1 MKTTRHILFTALAAL
16 CTLSLHSCFFSEDDV
31 FDTPAMER
39 SQQLRS
45 HYQETLTSA
54 PNGWLLEYYPGG
66 KNHNIG
72 GIALLMRFEGE
83 DVTIMSD
90 TESRAFNSDETIN
103 PGTAVTSQ
111 YKITA
116 DQSIVLSFCTYNTL
130 IHAWSE
136 PRGVLDVDGY
146 SGDFEFVITGEDA
159 DGLTLRGKKHNAAM
173 KLRRMPEGKDWSTYI
188 QDCCRTRLASQ
199 DWGTL
204 VGYQAGRKFA
214 PSAYAQD
221 NVIRLG
227 QDEYDAQ
234 QSIVSFTY
242 TDKGMRLYE
251 PTTYGGV
258 ECYEFEWDNGE
269 HAFYSTASH
278 DVKLQYERP
287 AYYLPIEYYTDHT
300 WEMYYSYNFGQ
311 KDTMQVIRFSRTAD
325 TDTLVASVG
334 VSTLKLP
341 FKALYNKTTGKIE
354 FRTHYVEQLV
364 LTMTDGTNV
373 AAYVHLCPWNDMSMN
388 MYFIE
393 EAGIVSRTLQMEPRI
408 LTFTDNGRVSD
419 ADNNGLVLFAFKGP
433 SRSDERLG
441 ALETFNNI
449 TLKVQNP

>member
-1 MKTTRHILFTALAAL
+1 M
-16 CTLSLHSCFFSEDDV
+16 
-31 FDTPAMER
+31 
-39 SQQLRS
+39 
-45 HYQETLTSA
+45 
-54 PNGWLLEYYPGG
+54 
-66 KNHNIG
+66 
-72 GIALLMRFEGE
+72 
-83 DVTIMSD
+83 
-90 TESRAFNSDETIN
+90 
-103 PGTAVTSQ
+103 
-111 YKITA
+111 
-116 DQSIVLSFCTYNTL
+116 
-130 IHAWSE
+130 
-136 PRGVLDVDGY
+136 
-146 SGDFEFVITGEDA
+146 
-159 DGLTLRGKKHNAAM
+159 
-173 KLRRMPEGKDWSTYI
+173 
-188 QDCCRTRLASQ
+188 
-199 DWGTL
+199 
-204 VGYQAGRKFA
+204 
-214 PSAYAQD
+214 
-221 NVIRLG
+221 
-227 QDEYDAQ
+227 
-234 QSIVSFTY
+234 
-242 TDKGMRLYE
+242 
-251 PTTYGGV
+251 
-258 ECYEFEWDNGE
+258 
-269 HAFYSTASH
+269 
-278 DVKLQYERP
+278 KLQYERP

-311 KDTMQVIRFSRTAD
+311 KDSMQVIRFSRTAD

-449 TLKVQNP
+449 TLTVQNP